1 MQRQLV
7 TPPDLAGAALAELK
21 AWLAITTARD
31 DAELTR
37 LLAASLAT
45 CEAFTGRI
53 ALEATYEEMRE
64 ASTGWQTLDLTP
76 VRAILAVEALAS
88 DASRT
93 TLPPTSY
100 LVDITARAEGRFR
113 LVVPVSEKRLVVRY
127 TAGLAADWDLLPADL
142 CHGVLRLAAHHF
154 RAREDDSAKSA
165 PPAAVA
171 ALWQPWRRM
180 RLA

>member
-7 TPPDLAGAALAELK
+7 TPPDLAGAALTELK

-31 DAELTR
+31 DAELIR

-45 CEAFTGRI
+45 CEAFTGMI

-64 ASTGWQTLDLTP
+64 ASTAWQTLGLTP
-76 VRAILAVEALAS
+76 VRAILAVETLAAN
-88 DASRT
+88 ASRT
-93 TLPPTSY
+93 ALAPTGY
-100 LVDITARAEGRFR
+100 LIDITAKAAGRFR
-113 LVVPVSEKRLVVRY
+113 LIVTTGATRLVVRY
-127 TAGLAADWDLLPADL
+127 TVGLSADWDSLPADL
-142 CHGVLRLAAHHF
+142 RHGVLRLAAHHF
-154 RAREDDSAKSA
+154 RTREEDSAKTS
-165 PPAAVA
+165 PPAAVV

>member
-7 TPPDLAGAALAELK
+7 TPPDLAGAALTELK

-45 CEAFTGRI
+45 CEAFTGVV
-53 ALEATYEEMRE
+53 ALEATYEEMRA
-64 ASTGWQTLDLTP
+64 ASTDWQTLGLTP
-76 VRAILAVEALAS
+76 VRAILAVEALATNG
-88 DASRT
+88 SRT
-93 TLPPTSY
+93 ALPTASY

-113 LVVPVSEKRLVVRY
+113 LAVRSSETRVIVRY

-154 RAREDDSAKSA
+154 RAREDETAKVS

-180 RLA
+180 RLT